1 MNSSNRLAVG
11 AIFLSCVFFL
21 LQYMSIQPP
30 TPKGLDA
37 PANEFSAARAYVLLE
52 TLLAENRPHPVGSPL
67 NKLVKSRLKTEL
79 TRLNIEFTEQKTWAC
94 ATRFASCA
102 NVENVIATIPGSS
115 ELPYLALMAHYD
127 SVPMAPGAGDDGAG
141 VVALLE
147 AARVLKR
154 EGPLLHPI
162 MLIFTDAEEVG
173 LVGAE
178 AFFQQ
183 HPLNDQ
189 VGIVL
194 NVEGSGSSGG
204 SMVIR
209 TSNNN
214 ALMLKSYTEDHQDPY
229 GFSFVKEIFK
239 RMPNDTDFSVVARAG
254 IAGMDFAFAG
264 ERNHYHTPNDNLENI
279 DLRTIQHHGDNI
291 LPLARRLASVAWDDM
306 GGEVVYAGEIYGT
319 WLQWDA
325 SYSTLL
331 WLAAAVLFGV
341 AILKLEVPGR
351 DIIKGAILS
360 TLTLLLVILTGGV
373 SFYLLLLTA
382 GKIISWPGIE
392 WPYRLLLASST
403 LIGLLAGTLISRRFV
418 SSLGLFLGGW
428 LLWLCMAAAVLHYLP
443 AASNTFLVPLLWAG
457 ATTIVACWVKPTWRM
472 NFLMLVLI
480 MTIPSTLGLLFPL
493 EQSQGYKLVWALLP
507 FIALFAITLAPF
519 LFGLNQRVAMVSAL
533 LGVTLSL
540 IYAATNT
547 LYTEYRP
554 QQVNIAFY
562 EDLDQDKAFIE
573 LAGNGRAM
581 LAEPLIEPLAS
592 YVAGREPASLV
603 PFNADV
609 MSDQWA
615 PTDTSGWSGPS
626 AHILATPPDR
636 SRRVLRLRSERGAS
650 RLVVLLPEAS
660 LLETFS
666 FGTREF
672 DATLSTRGLFKGYYP
687 IYINGMYDQTVELTL
702 KFSEPKANMTGYVM
716 DISTKLPAS
725 ADALVLDRT
734 GIFAPV
740 HRGDQAFLIKQF
752 VF

>member
-79 TRLNIEFTEQKTWAC
+79 AHLNIEFTEQKTWAC

-183 HPLNDQ
+183 HPLTDQ

-291 LPLARRLASVAWDDM
+291 LPLARRLASVTWDDM
-306 GGEVVYAGEIYGT
+306 GDEVVYAGEVYGT
-319 WLQWDA
+319 WVQWDA
-325 SYSTLL
+325 GYSTPL
-331 WLAAAVLFGV
+331 WLAAGILFLI
-341 AILKLEVPGR
+341 AMLRLRVPGGSV
-351 DIIKGAILS
+351 IKGALLS
-360 TLTLLLVILTGGV
+360 FLTLLLVILAGGAG
-373 SFYLLLLTA
+373 FYLLLLTT

-403 LIGLLAGTLISRRFV
+403 LVGLLVGTLISRRFV
-418 SSLGLFLGGW
+418 SSLGLFFGGW
-428 LLWLCMAAAVLHYLP
+428 FCGYAWRQRYCTICRRPQIHFW
-443 AASNTFLVPLLWAG
+443 FLSCGQARQP
-457 ATTIVACWVKPTWRM
+457 
-472 NFLMLVLI
+472 
-480 MTIPSTLGLLFPL
+480 
-493 EQSQGYKLVWALLP
+493 
-507 FIALFAITLAPF
+507 
-519 LFGLNQRVAMVSAL
+519 
-533 LGVTLSL
+533 LSL
-540 IYAATNT
+540 A
-547 LYTEYRP
+547 R
-554 QQVNIAFY
+554 
-562 EDLDQDKAFIE
+562 
-573 LAGNGRAM
+573 
-581 LAEPLIEPLAS
+581 
-592 YVAGREPASLV
+592 
-603 PFNADV
+603 
-609 MSDQWA
+609 
-615 PTDTSGWSGPS
+615 
-626 AHILATPPDR
+626 
-636 SRRVLRLRSERGAS
+636 
-650 RLVVLLPEAS
+650 
-660 LLETFS
+660 
-666 FGTREF
+666 
-672 DATLSTRGLFKGYYP
+672 
-687 IYINGMYDQTVELTL
+687 
-702 KFSEPKANMTGYVM
+702 
-716 DISTKLPAS
+716 
-725 ADALVLDRT
+725 
-734 GIFAPV
+734 
-740 HRGDQAFLIKQF
+740 
-752 VF
+752 